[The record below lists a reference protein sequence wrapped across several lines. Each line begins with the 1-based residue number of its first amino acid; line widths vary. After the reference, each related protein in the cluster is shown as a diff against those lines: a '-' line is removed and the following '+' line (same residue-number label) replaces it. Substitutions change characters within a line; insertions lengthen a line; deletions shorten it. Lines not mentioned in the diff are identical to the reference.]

1 MREFV
6 EKARKLYP
14 ESVRMQLDWILQ
26 KEEIR
31 ARNMHPYIIPQNS
44 DNIKKI
50 SNHRGAKIR

>member
-1 MREFV
+1 MKEFV

-31 ARNMHPYIIPQNS
+31 ARNMQPYINTTTWS
-44 DNIKKI
+44 NIKKI
-50 SNHRGAKIR
+50 SNHRGVKIR

>member
-1 MREFV
+1 MKEFV

-31 ARNMHPYIIPQNS
+31 ARNMQPYINTQTWS
-44 DNIKKI
+44 NIKKI
-50 SNHRGAKIR
+50 SNHRGVKR